1 MPARRIR
8 VDPATAMRDGFAAI
22 RREAGVP
29 DVFAADV
36 EAEAVAE
43 VQRAHGADRIDLPFV
58 TIDPPGARDLDQAL
72 HIERRGDGHCV
83 RYAIADPGA
92 FIAPAGALDRDTHA
106 RGVTVYAPD
115 RNVPLHPPSLSE
127 GAASLL
133 PGQWRPAIVWTLD
146 LDARGELVATD
157 VVRTHVCS
165 VAQHTYADVP
175 EDVGRLLREVGER
188 RLALERARG
197 AVRLGVPEQEVVQQG
212 AAWTTRYRVPLAS
225 EEYNAQISLL

>member
-36 EAEAVAE
+36 EAEAEAA

-72 HIERRGDGHCV
+72 HIERRGDGHRV

-92 FIAPAGALDRDTHA
+92 FIAPGGPLDRDTHA

-115 RNVPLHPPSLSE
+115 AKVPLHPPVLSE
-127 GAASLL
+127 GSGSLL
-133 PGQWRPAIVWTLD
+133 PGEWRPAVLWTLE
-146 LDARGELVATD
+146 LDGGGEPAYT
-157 VVRTHVCS
+157 
-165 VAQHTYADVP
+165 
-175 EDVGRLLREVGER
+175 
-188 RLALERARG
+188 
-197 AVRLGVPEQEVVQQG
+197 
-212 AAWTTRYRVPLAS
+212 
-225 EEYNAQISLL
+225 